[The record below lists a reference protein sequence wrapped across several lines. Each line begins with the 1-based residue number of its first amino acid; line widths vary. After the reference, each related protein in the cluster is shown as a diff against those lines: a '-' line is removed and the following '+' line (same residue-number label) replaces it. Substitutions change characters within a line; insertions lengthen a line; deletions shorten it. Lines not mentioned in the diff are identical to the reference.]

1 MKSLQSVYL
10 VPYDFTKVSEWALH
24 LALQMAKK
32 NNKLVYLLNIA
43 KNQHDKIKAREKFD
57 TRKDEMKPEDR
68 ELVLTRVIV
77 GDIFED
83 LAKAGSLLNTA
94 MIVMG
99 THGAT
104 GLQKVFGSNAEK
116 VIASSSVP
124 VLIVRENEKIES
136 FGNIVMP
143 FSFVKETIQILRYA
157 ATVAKEFDSTIH
169 LVAQHDKDEWLQGH
183 VKVNQKVA
191 RTFLSENGIKHE
203 IVNLEGKKKGYEKEL
218 ISFADEI
225 NAGIIAATYYKE
237 GVLPRPNSFIQEMME
252 NKAYIPLLTINAD
265 ELSVAS
271 NTLGFLTA

>member
-10 VPYDFTKVSEWALH
+10 VPYDFTEVSEWALH

-32 NNKLVYLLNIA
+32 NDKLVYLLNIA
-43 KNQHDKIKAREKFD
+43 KNQHDKIAAREKFEE
-57 TRKDEMKPEDR
+57 RKTELKSEDKD
-68 ELVLTRVIV
+68 LVLTRVIV
-77 GDIFED
+77 GDIYED

-136 FGNIVMP
+136 FDNIVMP
-143 FSFVKETIQILRYA
+143 FSFAKETIQILRYA

-169 LVAQHDKDEWLQGH
+169 LVASHDKDEWLEGH
-183 VKVNQKVA
+183 VQVNQKVA
-191 RTFLSENGIKHE
+191 RKFLSENGINHE
-203 IVNLEGKKKGYEKEL
+203 IVNLEDKKKSFEKSL
-218 ISFADEI
+218 IAFADGI
-225 NAGIIAATYYKE
+225 DAGIIAATYYKE
-237 GVLPRPNSFIQEMME
+237 GILPRPNGFIQEMIE

>member
-1 MKSLQSVYL
+1 MKTLQSVYL
-10 VPYDFTKVSEWALH
+10 VPYDFTEVSEWALH
-24 LALQMAKK
+24 LALQMAHK
-32 NNKLVYLLNIA
+32 NDKLVYLLHIA
-43 KNQHDKIKAREKFD
+43 KNQHDKIAAREKFD
-57 TRKDEMKPEDR
+57 ARRDELNPEDK

-104 GLQKVFGSNAEK
+104 GFQKIFGSNAEK
-116 VIASSSVP
+116 VVASSSVP

-136 FGNIVMP
+136 FGHIVMP
-143 FSFVKETIQILRYA
+143 FSFEKETIQILRYA
-157 ATVAKEFDSTIH
+157 ATVAMEFDSTVY
-169 LVAQHDKDEWLQGH
+169 LVAHHDKDEWLEGH
-183 VKVNQKVA
+183 VQVNQKVA
-191 RTFLSENGIKHE
+191 RKFLSEKGINHE
-203 IVNLEGKKKGYEKEL
+203 IVNLESRKKSYEKEL
-218 ISFADEI
+218 IEFADKI
-225 NAGIIAATYYKE
+225 DAGIIAATYYKE

>member
-1 MKSLQSVYL
+1 MKTLQSVYL
-10 VPYDFTKVSEWALH
+10 VPYDFTEVSEWALH

-32 NNKLVYLLNIA
+32 NDKLVYLLHIA
-43 KNQHDKIKAREKFD
+43 KNKHEQIAAREKFVI
-57 TRKDEMKPEDR
+57 RKGELKPENVD
-68 ELVLTRVIV
+68 LVLTRVII
-77 GDIFED
+77 GDIYED

-104 GLQKVFGSNAEK
+104 GLQKIFGSNAEK
-116 VIASSSVP
+116 VISSSSVP

-136 FGNIVMP
+136 FGHIVMP
-143 FSFVKETIQILRYA
+143 FSFEKETIQILRYA

-169 LVAQHDKDEWLQGH
+169 LVAHHDKDEWLEGH
-183 VKVNQKVA
+183 VKVNQTVA
-191 RTFLSENGIKHE
+191 RKFLTENGIKHE
-203 IVNLEGKKKGYEKEL
+203 IENLESKKNFEKE
-218 ISFADEI
+218 IIAFADSI
-225 NAGIIAATYYKE
+225 PAGIIAATYFNE
-237 GVLPRPNSFIQEMME
+237 SILPKPNSFIQAMME

>member
-225 NAGIIAATYYKE
+225 DAGIIAATYYKE